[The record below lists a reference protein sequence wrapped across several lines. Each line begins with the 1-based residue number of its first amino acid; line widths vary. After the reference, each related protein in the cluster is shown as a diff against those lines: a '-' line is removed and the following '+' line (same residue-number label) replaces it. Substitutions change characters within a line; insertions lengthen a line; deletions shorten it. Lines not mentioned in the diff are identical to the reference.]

1 MTTNIDKTTRPTSFV
16 DLTDKL
22 DADGPMHPKLA
33 IVKDPISGEPSLSLE
48 VRVDD
53 TGMAA
58 CAVKLDTG
66 NWMPLVLIPAR
77 ALQTDEALLEH
88 MTDFAQKVAAVV
100 ARDIGTQSPN
110 GAS

>member
-1 MTTNIDKTTRPTSFV
+1 MTTDQKPTSFV
-16 DLTDKL
+16 DMTDKL
-22 DADGPMHPKLA
+22 DADDPMHPKLA
-33 IVKDPISGEPSLSLE
+33 IVKDSNGEPSLSLE

-53 TGMAA
+53 TDMAA

-66 NWMPLVLIPAR
+66 NWIPLVLIPAR